1 MGQRLALV
9 VGVSEY
15 GEGFEPLPGSL
26 RDVQAMQAVLQ
37 KPDCGAFETQALE
50 NCDRSALEAKIEQF
64 FRGKSPDD
72 VLLFYFSG
80 HGDLGSGGMLNQQLH
95 FCTRN
100 STKQD
105 KRLVESSALSASFL
119 KRQMD
124 LSKSQQIIVIL
135 DCCYSGAIGD
145 LLKKGDEE
153 IDYGELKANG
163 RVILASSSAAKVSLQ
178 AKDGLS
184 LYTRYLIEGMEG
196 AAYPGQGAWIV
207 AQSLHDY
214 ADRRFEIENKGYPP
228 KIIADDTG
236 FNLPIVRSPKPD
248 SKLEYRKMLDRIFQ
262 QLDEQQGLDFNGEIA
277 DKPLVLRRLEIAQ
290 RKGID
295 PDFAAK
301 VLEEVQTPYRSRA
314 IKFQD
319 YADTFRLATQNGT
332 LPDEYDRQLLT
343 EIRQDLGIGEAQA
356 DRIEQKLAQELNLNP
371 VNVPGSPPLQ
381 GGARGGKTSAEA
393 PPLPTPAKE
402 PEWNVDR
409 VPLETEKGANY
420 TKLRDLLRAKK
431 WKEADYET
439 YRIMIT
445 IVGRKEGDWFRTEDL
460 LNFPCKDLKTIDRL
474 WVQASQG
481 RYGFSVQKE
490 IYVRCGAKLDGE
502 YPGDEIWRKFG
513 TEVGWRVNNEWQDYD
528 DLTWNS
534 IHVPGH
540 LPVVVGT
547 AAVGGGRL
555 SVWCCEWEDLVSV
568 EWG

>member
-1 MGQRLALV
+1 MGNRLALV

-15 GEGFEPLPGSL
+15 GEGFELLPGSL
-26 RDVQAMQAVLQ
+26 RDVQAMDAIL
-37 KPDCGAFETQALE
+37 KNADRGAFQTQAIE
-50 NCDRSALEAKIEQF
+50 NCDRSQLETQIEQF

-80 HGDLGSGGMLNQQLH
+80 HGDLGSGGMLNQHLH

-100 STKQD
+100 TTKQD

-124 LSKSQQIIVIL
+124 LSKSRQIIVIL

-145 LLKKGDEE
+145 LLKKGEEE
-153 IDYGELKANG
+153 INYGELQAEG

-196 AAYPGQGAWIV
+196 AAYPGQGAWI
-207 AQSLHDY
+207 AARSLHEY

-228 KIIADDTG
+228 KIISDETG
-236 FNLPIVRSPKPD
+236 FNLPIVRAPKADP
-248 SKLEYRKMLDRIFQ
+248 KLEYRKVVDRIFQ
-262 QLDEQQGLDFNGEIA
+262 ELDQRQGLDFNGEIA
-277 DKPLVLRRLEIAQ
+277 DKPLVLKRLEIAQ

-314 IKFQD
+314 IKFQE
-319 YADTFRLATQNGT
+319 YADIFSLATQNGT

-356 DRIEQKLAQELNLNP
+356 DRIEQKLAQELNLKAISVP
-371 VNVPGSPPLQ
+371 VVSLTKDELEGVKPP
-381 GGARGGKTSAEA
+381 TET

-402 PEWNVDR
+402 SEWNVDS
-409 VPLETEKGANY
+409 VPLESEKGADY
-420 TKLRDLLRAKK
+420 TKLRDLLKAQK
-431 WKEADYET
+431 WKDADRET
-439 YRIMIT
+439 YRLMIT
-445 IVGRKEGDWFRTEDL
+445 IVGRKEGDYFRREEL

-490 IYVRCGAKLDGE
+490 IYVRCGAKLDGN

-513 TEVGWRVNNEWQDYD
+513 TEVGWRVNDSWKNYD

-534 IHVPGH
+534 THVLGH
-540 LPVVVGT
+540 LPWVGGVVVVGLGFVCGVLLFSRT
-547 AAVGGGRL
+547 KT
-555 SVWCCEWEDLVSV
+555 CEV
-568 EWG
+568 